1 MADAIPPRATGI
13 ERLRKALG
21 YSLLGLASAWR
32 HEAAFRQEVVLLVVA
47 SPLALWLGESWL
59 ETLILVGVIAM
70 VLVVELLNSA
80 IENIVDSVV
89 SEYNELAGRAK
100 DQGSA
105 AVLLAL
111 LLAAGVWIGALVH
124 HFA

>member
-1 MADAIPPRATGI
+1 MTDAIPPRAAGI

-47 SPLALWLGESWL
+47 SPLALWLGENWL
-59 ETLILVGVIAM
+59 ETLLLVGIVAM

-89 SEYNELAGRAK
+89 NEYNELAGRAK

-111 LLAAGVWIGALVH
+111 LVAAGVWIGALVR